1 MTEAQYWD
9 RRAGSYAQHWAPVAE
24 VAGRALLDRLASEA
38 AGTAEMRNVLDLG
51 TGSGVVAI
59 DVVRRWPTVRCVGV
73 DLSPVMLD
81 HARSAAVMLDPI
93 ESGRLEWVA
102 ASAEQLP
109 FDAES
114 FDAVVSAFLYQF
126 LVDRR
131 AMLAEVRRVL
141 RPRGI
146 FAFVTWQGGGGGRFA
161 PDDIVGEVLKHEGI
175 EGAYNGGPPSRRPPS
190 PRAAAAELR
199 RSGFERVAARAVTLT
214 WRTDPDSYIRR
225 LEEDD
230 LPLTFERMDSR
241 TRQRVRERIGERL
254 SHVESD
260 AFEDRAQLV
269 SVIARSR

>member
-1 MTEAQYWD
+1 VTEAQYWD
-9 RRAGSYAQHWAPVAE
+9 RRAGSYAKHWAPVAE

-59 DVVRRWPTVRCVGV
+59 DVVRRWPTLHCVGV

-81 HARSAAVMLDPI
+81 HARSAAVMLDPV
-93 ESGRLEWVA
+93 ESARLEWVA

-114 FDAVVSAFLYQF
+114 FDAAVSAFLYQF

-141 RPRGI
+141 RPDGI
-146 FAFVTWQGGGGGRFA
+146 FAFVTWQAGGGGRFA

-175 EGAYNGGPPSRRPPS
+175 EGADNGGPPSRRPPS
-190 PRAAAAELR
+190 PRAVAAELR

-214 WRTDPDSYIRR
+214 WRTDADSYVRR

-230 LPLTFERMDSR
+230 LPLTFEGMDSR

-254 SHVESD
+254 SHIESD